1 MDLFDKMTNRPIVYL
16 ALLFLPLLSF
26 GQQESYYSFYR
37 NTMNI
42 INPAFAGAEEGTVFS
57 FTSRRQW
64 SFDEEAPTTLAFSYS
79 SARANKVG
87 LGISLVADRV
97 FIEQQTNATIDF
109 SYQLNMET
117 TQVYLGLKAGGN
129 FYKADPT
136 GLLGFAASPDPIQQA
151 FSKFNPNIGVGAL
164 LKRENLW
171 LSFSLPRIFKSNRT
185 KDVAITAKD
194 RVHTYLG
201 GGGTLPLGTNL
212 YLKPSLL
219 LRKVKG
225 LPLSTDLTGFI
236 SWQQR
241 FDVGMS
247 YRSSGAFSLLSS
259 VRVGNFDLGYAY
271 ETPILSGLAQLNLKT
286 HEVFLRIHLG
296 AKATE
301 ASPDPVIEE
310 EE

>member
-1 MDLFDKMTNRPIVYL
+1 MTNRPIVYL

-64 SFDEEAPTTLAFSYS
+64 SFDEEAPNTLAFSYS
-79 SARANKVG
+79 SVRANKVG

-185 KDVAITAKD
+185 KDLAITAKD

-201 GGGTLPLGTNL
+201 GGATLPLGTNL
-212 YLKPSLL
+212 DLKPSIL

-236 SWQQR
+236 SWQQK
-241 FDVGMS
+241 FDAGMS
-247 YRSSGAFSLLSS
+247 YRSSGAFSILSS

-271 ETPILSGLAQLNLKT
+271 DTPILSGLAQLNLKT

-301 ASPDPVIEE
+301 AATDPVIEE

>member
-1 MDLFDKMTNRPIVYL
+1 MTKRPIVYL

-64 SFDEEAPTTLAFSYS
+64 SFDEEAPNTLAFSYS
-79 SARANKVG
+79 SVRANKVG

-185 KDVAITAKD
+185 KDLAITAKD

-201 GGGTLPLGTNL
+201 GGATLPLGTNL
-212 YLKPSLL
+212 YLKPSVL
-219 LRKVKG
+219 LRKVRG

-236 SWQQR
+236 SWQQK
-241 FDVGMS
+241 FDAGMS

-271 ETPILSGLAQLNLKT
+271 ETPILSRLAQLNLKT

-301 ASPDPVIEE
+301 AATDPVIEE

>member
-1 MDLFDKMTNRPIVYL
+1 MTKRPIVYL

-64 SFDEEAPTTLAFSYS
+64 SFDEEAPNTLAFSYS
-79 SARANKVG
+79 SVRANKVG

-185 KDVAITAKD
+185 KDLAITAKD

-201 GGGTLPLGTNL
+201 GGATLPLGTNL
-212 YLKPSLL
+212 YLKPSIL

-236 SWQQR
+236 SWQQK
-241 FDVGMS
+241 FDAGMS
-247 YRSSGAFSLLSS
+247 YRSSGAFSILSS

-301 ASPDPVIEE
+301 ATTDTVIEE

>member
-1 MDLFDKMTNRPIVYL
+1 MTKRPIVYL

-64 SFDEEAPTTLAFSYS
+64 SFDEEAPNTLAFSYS
-79 SARANKVG
+79 SVRANKVG

-185 KDVAITAKD
+185 KDLAITAKD

-201 GGGTLPLGTNL
+201 GGATLPLGTNL
-212 YLKPSLL
+212 YLKPSIL

-236 SWQQR
+236 SWQQK
-241 FDVGMS
+241 FDAGMS
-247 YRSSGAFSLLSS
+247 YRSSGAFSILSS

-296 AKATE
+296 AKPTE
-301 ASPDPVIEE
+301 ATTDPVIEE

>member
-1 MDLFDKMTNRPIVYL
+1 MTNRPIVYL

-64 SFDEEAPTTLAFSYS
+64 SFDEEAPNTLAFSYS
-79 SARANKVG
+79 SVRANKVG

-185 KDVAITAKD
+185 KDLAITAKD

-201 GGGTLPLGTNL
+201 GGATLPLGTNL
-212 YLKPSLL
+212 YLKPSIL

-236 SWQQR
+236 SWQQK
-241 FDVGMS
+241 FDAGMS
-247 YRSSGAFSLLSS
+247 YRSSGAFSILSS

-301 ASPDPVIEE
+301 ATTDTVIEE

>member
-1 MDLFDKMTNRPIVYL
+1 MTNRPIVYL

-87 LGISLVADRV
+87 VGISLVADRV

-117 TQVYLGLKAGGN
+117 TQVYLGLKTGGN

-185 KDVAITAKD
+185 KDLAITAKD

-201 GGGTLPLGTNL
+201 GGATLPLGTNL
-212 YLKPSLL
+212 YLKPSIL

-236 SWQQR
+236 SWQQK
-241 FDVGMS
+241 FDAGMS
-247 YRSSGAFSLLSS
+247 YRSSGAFSILSS

-301 ASPDPVIEE
+301 AATDTVIEE

>member
-1 MDLFDKMTNRPIVYL
+1 MDLFDKMTKRPIVYL
-16 ALLFLPLLSF
+16 SLLFLPLLSF
-26 GQQESYYSFYR
+26 GQQESYYSFYL

-79 SARANKVG
+79 SARENKVG
-87 LGISLVADRV
+87 LGISLVTDRV
-97 FIEQQTNATIDF
+97 FVEQQTNATIDF
-109 SYQLNMET
+109 SYQLNMGT

-136 GLLGFAASPDPIQQA
+136 RLLGFATSPDPIQQA

-171 LSFSLPRIFKSNRT
+171 ISFSLPRIFKSNRT
-185 KDVAITAKD
+185 KDLAITAKD
-194 RVHTYLG
+194 RVHIYLG

-236 SWQQR
+236 NWQKK
-241 FDVGMS
+241 FDVGLS
-247 YRSSGAFSLLSS
+247 YRSSGALSFLSS

-271 ETPILSGLAQLNLKT
+271 ETPTVSSLSQLNLKT
-286 HEVFLRIHLG
+286 HEIVLKINLG
-296 AKATE
+296 QGDQTTE
-301 ASPDPVIEE
+301 SSPESQE
-310 EE
+310 

>member
-16 ALLFLPLLSF
+16 VLLFLPLLSF

-64 SFDEEAPTTLAFSYS
+64 SFDEEAPNTLAFSYS
-79 SARANKVG
+79 SVRANKVG

-129 FYKADPT
+129 FYKADPI

-185 KDVAITAKD
+185 KDLAITAKD

-201 GGGTLPLGTNL
+201 GGATLPLGTNL
-212 YLKPSLL
+212 YLKPSIL

-236 SWQQR
+236 SWQQK
-241 FDVGMS
+241 FDAGMS
-247 YRSSGAFSLLSS
+247 YRSSGAFSILSS
-259 VRVGNFDLGYAY
+259 VRMGNFDLGYAY
-271 ETPILSGLAQLNLKT
+271 EIPIISGLAQLNLKT

-301 ASPDPVIEE
+301 AATDPVIEE

>member
-1 MDLFDKMTNRPIVYL
+1 MTNRPIVYL
-16 ALLFLPLLSF
+16 VLLFLPLLSF

-64 SFDEEAPTTLAFSYS
+64 SFDEEAPNTLAFSYS
-79 SARANKVG
+79 SVRANKVG

-185 KDVAITAKD
+185 KDLAITAKD

-201 GGGTLPLGTNL
+201 GGATLPLGTNL
-212 YLKPSLL
+212 YLKPSIL

-236 SWQQR
+236 SWQQK
-241 FDVGMS
+241 FDAGMS
-247 YRSSGAFSLLSS
+247 YRSSGAFSILSS

-301 ASPDPVIEE
+301 ATTDTVIEE

>member
-1 MDLFDKMTNRPIVYL
+1 MDLFDKMTNRPIVYI

-64 SFDEEAPTTLAFSYS
+64 SFDEEAPNTLAFSYS
-79 SARANKVG
+79 SVRANKVG

-185 KDVAITAKD
+185 KDLAITAKD

-201 GGGTLPLGTNL
+201 GGATLPLGTNL
-212 YLKPSLL
+212 YLKPSIL

-236 SWQQR
+236 SWQQK
-241 FDVGMS
+241 FDAGMS
-247 YRSSGAFSLLSS
+247 YRSSGAFSILSS
-259 VRVGNFDLGYAY
+259 VRMGNFDLGYAY

-301 ASPDPVIEE
+301 AATDPVIEE

>member
-1 MDLFDKMTNRPIVYL
+1 DKMTKRPIVYL

-64 SFDEEAPTTLAFSYS
+64 SFDEEAPNTLAFSYS
-79 SARANKVG
+79 SVRANKLG

-185 KDVAITAKD
+185 KDLAITAKD

-201 GGGTLPLGTNL
+201 GGATLPLGTNL
-212 YLKPSLL
+212 YLKPSIL

-236 SWQQR
+236 SWQQK
-241 FDVGMS
+241 FDAGMS
-247 YRSSGAFSLLSS
+247 YRSSGAFSILSS

-301 ASPDPVIEE
+301 AAKDTVIEE

>member
-1 MDLFDKMTNRPIVYL
+1 MTNRPIVYL

-42 INPAFAGAEEGTVFS
+42 INPAFAGAEEGTVFP

-64 SFDEEAPTTLAFSYS
+64 SFDEEAPNTLAFSYS

-171 LSFSLPRIFKSNRT
+171 FSFSLPRIFKSNRT
-185 KDVAITAKD
+185 KDLAIIAKD

-212 YLKPSLL
+212 YLKPSIL

-236 SWQQR
+236 SWQQK
-241 FDVGMS
+241 FDAGMS
-247 YRSSGAFSLLSS
+247 YRSSGAFSILSS

-271 ETPILSGLAQLNLKT
+271 EAPILSGLAQLNLKT

-301 ASPDPVIEE
+301 AATDPVIEE

>member
-1 MDLFDKMTNRPIVYL
+1 MTKRPIVYL

-64 SFDEEAPTTLAFSYS
+64 SFDEEAPNTLAFSYS
-79 SARANKVG
+79 SVRANKVG

-185 KDVAITAKD
+185 KDLAITAKD

-201 GGGTLPLGTNL
+201 GGATLPLGTNL
-212 YLKPSLL
+212 YLKPSIL

-236 SWQQR
+236 SWQQK
-241 FDVGMS
+241 FDAGMS
-247 YRSSGAFSLLSS
+247 YRSSGAFSILSS

-301 ASPDPVIEE
+301 AATDPVIEE

>member
-1 MDLFDKMTNRPIVYL
+1 MDLFDKMTKRSIVYL
-16 ALLFLPLLSF
+16 SLLFLPLLSF
-26 GQQESYYSFYR
+26 GQQESYYSFYL

-79 SARANKVG
+79 SARENKVG

-97 FIEQQTNATIDF
+97 FIEQQTSATIDF

-136 GLLGFAASPDPIQQA
+136 GLLGFATSPDPIQQA

-171 LSFSLPRIFKSNRT
+171 ISFSLPRIFKSNRT
-185 KDVAITAKD
+185 KDLAITAKD
-194 RVHTYLG
+194 RVHIYLG

-236 SWQQR
+236 NWQKK
-241 FDVGMS
+241 FDVGLS
-247 YRSSGAFSLLSS
+247 YRSSGALSFLSS

-271 ETPILSGLAQLNLKT
+271 ETPTVSSLSQLNLKT
-286 HEVFLRIHLG
+286 HEIVLKINLG
-296 AKATE
+296 QGDQTTE
-301 ASPDPVIEE
+301 SSPESQE
-310 EE
+310 

>member
-1 MDLFDKMTNRPIVYL
+1 MTKRPIVYL

-64 SFDEEAPTTLAFSYS
+64 SFDEEAPNTLAFSYS
-79 SARANKVG
+79 SVRANKVG

-185 KDVAITAKD
+185 KDLAVTAKD

-201 GGGTLPLGTNL
+201 GGATLPLGTNL
-212 YLKPSLL
+212 YLKPSIL

-236 SWQQR
+236 SWQQK
-241 FDVGMS
+241 FDAGMS
-247 YRSSGAFSLLSS
+247 YRSSGAFSILSS

-301 ASPDPVIEE
+301 AATDPVIEE

>member
-1 MDLFDKMTNRPIVYL
+1 MTKRPIVYL

-64 SFDEEAPTTLAFSYS
+64 SFDEEAPNTLAFSYS
-79 SARANKVG
+79 SVRANKVG

-185 KDVAITAKD
+185 KDLAITAKD

-201 GGGTLPLGTNL
+201 GGATLPLGTNL
-212 YLKPSLL
+212 YLKPSIL

-236 SWQQR
+236 SWQQK
-241 FDVGMS
+241 FDAGMS
-247 YRSSGAFSLLSS
+247 YRSSGAFSILSS

-271 ETPILSGLAQLNLKT
+271 ETPILSRLAQLNLKT

-301 ASPDPVIEE
+301 AATDPVIEE

>member
-1 MDLFDKMTNRPIVYL
+1 MTKRPIVYL

-64 SFDEEAPTTLAFSYS
+64 SFDEEAPNTLAFSYS
-79 SARANKVG
+79 SVRANKVG

-185 KDVAITAKD
+185 KDLAITAKD

-201 GGGTLPLGTNL
+201 GGATLPLGTNL
-212 YLKPSLL
+212 YLKPSIL

-236 SWQQR
+236 SWQQK
-241 FDVGMS
+241 FDAGMS
-247 YRSSGAFSLLSS
+247 YRSSGAFSILSS

-301 ASPDPVIEE
+301 ATTDPVIEE

>member
-1 MDLFDKMTNRPIVYL
+1 MTIRPIVYL

-64 SFDEEAPTTLAFSYS
+64 SFDEEAPNTLAFSYS
-79 SARANKVG
+79 SVRANKVG

-136 GLLGFAASPDPIQQA
+136 GLLGFATSPDPIQQA

-185 KDVAITAKD
+185 KDLAITAKD

-201 GGGTLPLGTNL
+201 GGATLPLGTNL
-212 YLKPSLL
+212 YLKPSIL

-236 SWQQR
+236 SWQQK
-241 FDVGMS
+241 FDAGMS
-247 YRSSGAFSLLSS
+247 YRSSGAFS
-259 VRVGNFDLGYAY
+259 
-271 ETPILSGLAQLNLKT
+271 
-286 HEVFLRIHLG
+286 
-296 AKATE
+296 
-301 ASPDPVIEE
+301 
-310 EE
+310 

>member
-1 MDLFDKMTNRPIVYL
+1 MTNRPIVYL
-16 ALLFLPLLSF
+16 ALLFLPLISF

-37 NTMNI
+37 NTINI

-64 SFDEEAPTTLAFSYS
+64 SFDEEAPNTLAFSYS

-171 LSFSLPRIFKSNRT
+171 FSFSLPRIFKSNRT
-185 KDVAITAKD
+185 KDLAIIAKD

-212 YLKPSLL
+212 YLKPSIL

-236 SWQQR
+236 SWQQK
-241 FDVGMS
+241 FDAGMS
-247 YRSSGAFSLLSS
+247 YRSSGAFSILSS

-271 ETPILSGLAQLNLKT
+271 EAPILSGLAQLNLKT

-301 ASPDPVIEE
+301 AATDPVIEE

>member
-1 MDLFDKMTNRPIVYL
+1 MDLFDKMTIRPIVYL

-64 SFDEEAPTTLAFSYS
+64 SFDEEAPNTLAFSYS
-79 SARANKVG
+79 SVRANKVG

-185 KDVAITAKD
+185 KDLAITAKD

-201 GGGTLPLGTNL
+201 GGATLPLGTNL
-212 YLKPSLL
+212 YLKPSIL

-236 SWQQR
+236 SWQQK
-241 FDVGMS
+241 FDAGMS
-247 YRSSGAFSLLSS
+247 YRSSGAFSILSS
-259 VRVGNFDLGYAY
+259 VRMGNFDLGYAY

-301 ASPDPVIEE
+301 AATDPVIEE

>member
-1 MDLFDKMTNRPIVYL
+1 MDLFDKMTKRPIVYL
-16 ALLFLPLLSF
+16 SLLFLPLLSF
-26 GQQESYYSFYR
+26 GQQESYYSFYL

-79 SARANKVG
+79 SARENKVG

-97 FIEQQTNATIDF
+97 FIEQQTSATIDF

-136 GLLGFAASPDPIQQA
+136 GLLGFATSPDPIQQA

-171 LSFSLPRIFKSNRT
+171 ISFSLPRIFKSNRT
-185 KDVAITAKD
+185 KDLAITAKD
-194 RVHTYLG
+194 RVHIYLG
-201 GGGTLPLGTNL
+201 GGGKLPLGTNL

-236 SWQQR
+236 NWQKK
-241 FDVGMS
+241 FDVGLS
-247 YRSSGAFSLLSS
+247 YRSSGALSFLSS

-271 ETPILSGLAQLNLKT
+271 ETPTVSSLSQLNIKT
-286 HEVFLRIHLG
+286 HEIVLKINLG
-296 AKATE
+296 QGDQTTE
-301 ASPDPVIEE
+301 SSPESQE
-310 EE
+310 

>member
-1 MDLFDKMTNRPIVYL
+1 MTYRLIVFL
-16 ALLFLPLLSF
+16 ALLFLPLLGF

-64 SFDEEAPTTLAFSYS
+64 SFDEEAPNTLAFSYS

-171 LSFSLPRIFKSNRT
+171 FSFSLPRIFKSNRT
-185 KDVAITAKD
+185 KDLAIIAKD

-212 YLKPSLL
+212 YLKPSIL

-236 SWQQR
+236 SWQQK
-241 FDVGMS
+241 FDAGMS
-247 YRSSGAFSLLSS
+247 YRSSGAFSILSS

-271 ETPILSGLAQLNLKT
+271 EAPILSGLAQLNLKT

-301 ASPDPVIEE
+301 AATDPVIEE

>member
-1 MDLFDKMTNRPIVYL
+1 MTKRPIVYL

-64 SFDEEAPTTLAFSYS
+64 SFDEEAPNTLAFSYS
-79 SARANKVG
+79 SVRANKVG

-185 KDVAITAKD
+185 KDLAITAKD

-201 GGGTLPLGTNL
+201 GGATLPLGTNL
-212 YLKPSLL
+212 YLKPSVL
-219 LRKVKG
+219 LRKVRG

-236 SWQQR
+236 SWQQK
-241 FDVGMS
+241 FDAGMS
-247 YRSSGAFSLLSS
+247 YRSSGAFSILSS

-301 ASPDPVIEE
+301 AATDPVIEE

>member
-1 MDLFDKMTNRPIVYL
+1 MTNRPIVYL
-16 ALLFLPLLSF
+16 ALLFLPLISF

-64 SFDEEAPTTLAFSYS
+64 SFDEEAPNTLAFSYS

-171 LSFSLPRIFKSNRT
+171 FSFSLPRIFKSNRT
-185 KDVAITAKD
+185 KDLAIIAKD

-212 YLKPSLL
+212 YLKPSIL

-236 SWQQR
+236 SWQQK
-241 FDVGMS
+241 FDAGMS
-247 YRSSGAFSLLSS
+247 YRSSGAFSILSS

-271 ETPILSGLAQLNLKT
+271 EAPILSGLAQLNLKT

-301 ASPDPVIEE
+301 AATDPVIEE

>member
-1 MDLFDKMTNRPIVYL
+1 MDLFDKMTKRPIVYL

-64 SFDEEAPTTLAFSYS
+64 SFDEEAPNTLAFSYS
-79 SARANKVG
+79 SVRANKVG

-185 KDVAITAKD
+185 KDLAITAKD

-201 GGGTLPLGTNL
+201 GGATLPLGTNL
-212 YLKPSLL
+212 YLKPSIL

-236 SWQQR
+236 SWQQK
-241 FDVGMS
+241 FDAGMS
-247 YRSSGAFSLLSS
+247 YRSSGAFSILSS

-301 ASPDPVIEE
+301 AAKDTVIEE

>member
-16 ALLFLPLLSF
+16 ALLFLPLISF

-79 SARANKVG
+79 SARENKVG

-136 GLLGFAASPDPIQQA
+136 GLLGFATSPDPIQQA

-171 LSFSLPRIFKSNRT
+171 ISFSLPRIFNSNRT
-185 KDVAITAKD
+185 KDLAITAKD

-212 YLKPSLL
+212 YLNPSLL

-225 LPLSTDLTGFI
+225 LPFSTDLTAFI
-236 SWQQR
+236 SWQQK

-247 YRSSGAFSLLSS
+247 YR
-259 VRVGNFDLGYAY
+259 
-271 ETPILSGLAQLNLKT
+271 I
-286 HEVFLRIHLG
+286 
-296 AKATE
+296 
-301 ASPDPVIEE
+301 
-310 EE
+310 

>member
-1 MDLFDKMTNRPIVYL
+1 MTNRPIVYL

-64 SFDEEAPTTLAFSYS
+64 SFDEEAPNTLAFSYS
-79 SARANKVG
+79 SVRANKVG

-185 KDVAITAKD
+185 KDLAITAKD

-201 GGGTLPLGTNL
+201 GGATLPLGTNL
-212 YLKPSLL
+212 YLKPSIL

-236 SWQQR
+236 SWQQK
-241 FDVGMS
+241 FDAGMS
-247 YRSSGAFSLLSS
+247 YRSSGAFSILSS
-259 VRVGNFDLGYAY
+259 VRMGNFDLGYAY

-301 ASPDPVIEE
+301 AATDPVIEE

>member
-1 MDLFDKMTNRPIVYL
+1 MTKRPIVYL

-87 LGISLVADRV
+87 VGISLVADRV

-185 KDVAITAKD
+185 KDLAITAKD

-201 GGGTLPLGTNL
+201 GGATLPLGTNL
-212 YLKPSLL
+212 YLKPSIL

-236 SWQQR
+236 SWQKK
-241 FDVGMS
+241 FDAGMS
-247 YRSSGAFSLLSS
+247 YRSSGAFSILSS

-301 ASPDPVIEE
+301 AATDTVIEE

>member
-1 MDLFDKMTNRPIVYL
+1 MTNRPIVYI

-64 SFDEEAPTTLAFSYS
+64 SFDEEAPNTLAFSYS
-79 SARANKVG
+79 SVRANKVG

-185 KDVAITAKD
+185 KDLAITAKD

-201 GGGTLPLGTNL
+201 GGATLPLGTNL
-212 YLKPSLL
+212 DLKPSIL

-236 SWQQR
+236 SWQQK
-241 FDVGMS
+241 FDAGMS
-247 YRSSGAFSLLSS
+247 YRSSGAFSILSS

-301 ASPDPVIEE
+301 AATDPVIEE

>member
-1 MDLFDKMTNRPIVYL
+1 
-16 ALLFLPLLSF
+16 
-26 GQQESYYSFYR
+26 
-37 NTMNI
+37 MNI
-42 INPAFAGAEEGTVFS
+42 INPAFAGAETGTVFS

-64 SFDEEAPTTLAFSYS
+64 AFDEEAPSTLAFSYS
-79 SARANKVG
+79 SAQANNVG

-109 SYQLNMET
+109 SYQLNMES
-117 TQVYLGLKAGGN
+117 TQVYLGIKAGGN

-171 LSFSLPRIFKSNRT
+171 LSFSLPRIFNSNRT
-185 KDVAITAKD
+185 RDMIISAKD

-212 YLKPSLL
+212 TLKPSLL

-236 SWQQR
+236 SWQQK
-241 FDVGMS
+241 FDLGMS
-247 YRSSGAFSLLSS
+247 YRSSGALSLLSS
-259 VRVGNFDLGYAY
+259 VRVGNFDVGYAY
-271 ETPILSGLAQLNLKT
+271 ETPVQSGLAQLNLKT

-301 ASPDPVIEE
+301 ASPESVIEE

>member
-1 MDLFDKMTNRPIVYL
+1 MTNRPIVYL

-79 SARANKVG
+79 SVRANKVG
-87 LGISLVADRV
+87 LGISLIADRV

-185 KDVAITAKD
+185 KDLAITAKD

-201 GGGTLPLGTNL
+201 GGATLPLGTNL
-212 YLKPSLL
+212 YLKPSIL

-236 SWQQR
+236 SWQQK
-241 FDVGMS
+241 FDAGMS
-247 YRSSGAFSLLSS
+247 YRSSGAFSILSS
-259 VRVGNFDLGYAY
+259 VRMGNFDLGYAY

-301 ASPDPVIEE
+301 AATDPVIEE

>member
-1 MDLFDKMTNRPIVYL
+1 MDLFDKMTKRPIVYL
-16 ALLFLPLLSF
+16 SLLFLPLLSF
-26 GQQESYYSFYR
+26 GQQESYYSFYL

-79 SARANKVG
+79 SARENKVG

-97 FIEQQTNATIDF
+97 FIEQQTSATIDF

-117 TQVYLGLKAGGN
+117 TQVYLGLKVGGN

-136 GLLGFAASPDPIQQA
+136 GLLGFTTSPDPIQQA

-171 LSFSLPRIFKSNRT
+171 ISFSLPRIFKSNRT
-185 KDVAITAKD
+185 KDLAITAKD
-194 RVHTYLG
+194 RVHIYLG

-236 SWQQR
+236 NWQKK
-241 FDVGMS
+241 FDVGLS
-247 YRSSGAFSLLSS
+247 YRSSGALSFLSS

-271 ETPILSGLAQLNLKT
+271 ETPTVSSLSQLNLKT
-286 HEVFLRIHLG
+286 HEIVLKINLG
-296 AKATE
+296 QGDQTTE
-301 ASPDPVIEE
+301 SSPESQE
-310 EE
+310 

>member
-1 MDLFDKMTNRPIVYL
+1 MDLFDKMTNRLILHL

-26 GQQESYYSFYR
+26 GQQESYFSFYQ

-42 INPAFAGAEEGTVFS
+42 INPAFAGAVEGTVFS
-57 FTSRRQW
+57 FTSRQQW
-64 SFDEEAPTTLAFSYS
+64 SIDEEAPTTLAFSYS
-79 SARANKVG
+79 SARANNVG
-87 LGISLVADRV
+87 LGLSLVADRV
-97 FIEQQTNATIDF
+97 FIEQQTNATIDL

-136 GLLGFAASPDPIQQA
+136 GLLGFASSPDPIQQA

-164 LKRENLW
+164 LKRGNLW
-171 LSFSLPRIFKSNRT
+171 ISFSLPRIFNSNRT
-185 KDVAITAKD
+185 KDLTITAKD
-194 RVHTYLG
+194 RVHAYLG
-201 GGGTLPLGTNL
+201 GGGTLPLGSHL

-225 LPLSTDLTGFI
+225 LPLSTDLSGFI
-236 SWQQR
+236 SWQQK

-247 YRSSGAFSLLSS
+247 YRSRGALSFLSL

-271 ETPILSGLAQLNLKT
+271 ETPTVSSLSQLNLKT
-286 HEVFLRIHLG
+286 HEIVFRINLG
-296 AKATE
+296 QGDQTTKTGPE
-301 ASPDPVIEE
+301 SKE
-310 EE
+310 

>member
-1 MDLFDKMTNRPIVYL
+1 MDLFDKMTKRPIVYL
-16 ALLFLPLLSF
+16 SLLFLPLLSF
-26 GQQESYYSFYR
+26 GQQESYYSFYL

-79 SARANKVG
+79 SARENKVG

-97 FIEQQTNATIDF
+97 FIEQQTSATIDF

-136 GLLGFAASPDPIQQA
+136 GLLGFATSPDPIQQA

-171 LSFSLPRIFKSNRT
+171 ISFSLPRIFKSNRT
-185 KDVAITAKD
+185 KDLAITAKD
-194 RVHTYLG
+194 RVHIYLG

-236 SWQQR
+236 NWQKK
-241 FDVGMS
+241 FDVGLS
-247 YRSSGAFSLLSS
+247 YRSSGALSFLSS

-271 ETPILSGLAQLNLKT
+271 ETPTVSSLSQLNLKT
-286 HEVFLRIHLG
+286 HEIVLKINLG
-296 AKATE
+296 QGDQTTE
-301 ASPDPVIEE
+301 SSPESQE
-310 EE
+310 

>member
-1 MDLFDKMTNRPIVYL
+1 MDLFDKMTKRPIVYL
-16 ALLFLPLLSF
+16 SLLFLPLLSF
-26 GQQESYYSFYR
+26 GQQESYYSFYL

-79 SARANKVG
+79 SARENKVG

-97 FIEQQTNATIDF
+97 FIEQQTSATIDF

-117 TQVYLGLKAGGN
+117 TQVYLGLKVGGN

-136 GLLGFAASPDPIQQA
+136 VLLCFATSPDPIQQA

-171 LSFSLPRIFKSNRT
+171 ISFSLPRIFKSNRT
-185 KDVAITAKD
+185 KDLAITAKD
-194 RVHTYLG
+194 RVHIYLG

-236 SWQQR
+236 NWQKK
-241 FDVGMS
+241 FDVGLS
-247 YRSSGAFSLLSS
+247 YRSSGALSFLSS

-271 ETPILSGLAQLNLKT
+271 ETPTVSSLSQLNLKT
-286 HEVFLRIHLG
+286 HEIVLKINLG
-296 AKATE
+296 QGDQTTE
-301 ASPDPVIEE
+301 SSPESQE
-310 EE
+310 

>member
-1 MDLFDKMTNRPIVYL
+1 MTNRPIVYI

-64 SFDEEAPTTLAFSYS
+64 SFDEEAPNTLAFSYS
-79 SARANKVG
+79 SVRANKVG

-185 KDVAITAKD
+185 KDLAITAKD

-201 GGGTLPLGTNL
+201 GGATLPLGTNL
-212 YLKPSLL
+212 YLKPSIL

-236 SWQQR
+236 SWQQK
-241 FDVGMS
+241 FDAGMS
-247 YRSSGAFSLLSS
+247 YRSSGAFSILSS
-259 VRVGNFDLGYAY
+259 VRMGNFDLGYAY

-301 ASPDPVIEE
+301 AATDPVIEE

>member
-1 MDLFDKMTNRPIVYL
+1 MTNRPIVYL

-64 SFDEEAPTTLAFSYS
+64 SFDEEAPNTLAFSYS
-79 SARANKVG
+79 SVRANKVG

-185 KDVAITAKD
+185 KDLAITAKD

-201 GGGTLPLGTNL
+201 GGATLPLGTNL
-212 YLKPSLL
+212 DLKPSIL

-236 SWQQR
+236 SWQQK
-241 FDVGMS
+241 FDAGMS

-296 AKATE
+296 TKPTE
-301 ASPDPVIEE
+301 ATTDPVIEE

>member
-1 MDLFDKMTNRPIVYL
+1 
-16 ALLFLPLLSF
+16 
-26 GQQESYYSFYR
+26 
-37 NTMNI
+37 MNI
-42 INPAFAGAEEGTVFS
+42 INPAFAGAETGTVFS

-64 SFDEEAPTTLAFSYS
+64 AFDEEAPSTLAFSYS
-79 SARANKVG
+79 SAQANNVG

-109 SYQLNMET
+109 SYQLNMES
-117 TQVYLGLKAGGN
+117 TQVYLGIKAGGN

-171 LSFSLPRIFKSNRT
+171 LSFSLPRIFNSNRT
-185 KDVAITAKD
+185 RDMIISAKD

-212 YLKPSLL
+212 TLKPSLL

-236 SWQQR
+236 SWQQK
-241 FDVGMS
+241 FDLGMS
-247 YRSSGAFSLLSS
+247 YRSSGALSLLSS
-259 VRVGNFDLGYAY
+259 VRVGNFDVGYAY
-271 ETPILSGLAQLNLKT
+271 ETPVQSGLAQLNLKT

-296 AKATE
+296 AKATD
-301 ASPDPVIEE
+301 ASPESVTEE

>member
-1 MDLFDKMTNRPIVYL
+1 MDLFDKMTKRPIVYL
-16 ALLFLPLLSF
+16 SLLFLPLLSF
-26 GQQESYYSFYR
+26 GQQESYYSFYL

-79 SARANKVG
+79 SARENKVG

-97 FIEQQTNATIDF
+97 FIEQQTSATIDF

-136 GLLGFAASPDPIQQA
+136 GLLGFATSPDPIQQA

-171 LSFSLPRIFKSNRT
+171 ISFSLPRIFKSNRT
-185 KDVAITAKD
+185 KELAITAKD
-194 RVHTYLG
+194 RVHIYLG

-236 SWQQR
+236 NWQKK
-241 FDVGMS
+241 FDVGLS
-247 YRSSGAFSLLSS
+247 YRSSGALSFLSS

-271 ETPILSGLAQLNLKT
+271 ETPTVSSLSQLNLKT
-286 HEVFLRIHLG
+286 HEIVLKINLG
-296 AKATE
+296 QGDQTTE
-301 ASPDPVIEE
+301 SSPESQE
-310 EE
+310 